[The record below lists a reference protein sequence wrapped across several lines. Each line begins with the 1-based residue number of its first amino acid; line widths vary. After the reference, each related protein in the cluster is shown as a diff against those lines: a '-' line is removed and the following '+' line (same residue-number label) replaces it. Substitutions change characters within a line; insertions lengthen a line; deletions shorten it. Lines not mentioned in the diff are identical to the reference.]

1 MEIIS
6 TSEEETLQVGEKI
19 GSSLEGKE
27 VICLLGELGAG
38 KTTLVKGIA
47 KGMGIHGGYQVRSPT
62 FTVVNEYQTEKGK
75 LIHVDLYRVEDIS
88 IEEFL
93 GQGVVVIE
101 WANSTTFCDI
111 VITIDFTAEGRLIR
125 VHRSDTTC

>member
-6 TSEEETLQVGEKI
+6 TSEEETLQFGERI

-47 KGMGIHGGYQVRSPT
+47 KGMGIHEGYQVRSPT
-62 FTVVNEYQTEKGK
+62 FAIVNEYPTEKGR
-75 LIHVDLYRVEDIS
+75 LIHVDLYRVGNINM
-88 IEEFL
+88 EEFL
-93 GQGVVVIE
+93 GQGVVVVE
-101 WANSTTFCDI
+101 WAKSTAICDI
-111 VITIDFTAEGRLIR
+111 VITIDFTEDGRLIR
-125 VHRSDTTC
+125 VHRSKKTC